1 MVHGDDFLAW
11 ETQDKLGKVLSEAYE
26 LKCVGILGD
35 EDRDRKE
42 AHFLNRLIRADEKNG
57 KSSVVIEADRRH
69 VDCRSTHPDICLEK
83 LNGVESPDIK
93 KSSEQQMLES
103 RRSLLDKSDA
113 SRYRSATMRAAYLA
127 QDCMDIGHAVKNLAR
142 GRATHAE
149 ARLASEVADPLPHE
163 QGVSGRGASLQFTTN
178 ANQVASAS

>member
-1 MVHGDDFLAW
+1 MKM
-11 ETQDKLGKVLSEAYE
+11 ET
-26 LKCVGILGD
+26 
-35 EDRDRKE
+35 DRS
-42 AHFLNRLIRADEKNG
+42 LISWNRLIRVDEQNG
-57 KSSVVIEADRRH
+57 RISVVIEADRRR
-69 VDCRSTHPDICLEK
+69 VDLLQTFGLEK
-83 LNGVESPDIK
+83 ANGVESPDIK

-127 QDCMDIGHAVKNLAR
+127 QDCMDIGHAVKNFAR
-142 GRATHAE
+142 GRATYAE